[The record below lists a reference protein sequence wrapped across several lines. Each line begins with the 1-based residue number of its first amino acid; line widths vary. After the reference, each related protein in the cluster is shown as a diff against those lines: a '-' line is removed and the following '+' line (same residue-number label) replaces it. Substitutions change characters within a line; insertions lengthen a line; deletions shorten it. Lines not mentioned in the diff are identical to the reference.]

1 MTGATSKE
9 ANNGDFI
16 FHIEF
21 NHVHKYGSTISSD
34 YGAIYIGGG
43 DVCGWGDE
51 GLMVE
56 QCYTHTHIYNN
67 WLETGWVYENGPA
80 GLYSDAAGCG
90 TVFENNILRGQG
102 SGALLHHCGLDNE
115 SKNNIVHR
123 NGANSFDHIWAGCE
137 KHSTALQDYTNHHN
151 IYLFDT
157 VEGMSMWRL
166 YDRYFNKAPIFH
178 DNLYWSPEAGAEVA
192 AMFPGPRSG
201 SVLGVPWAQWREG
214 GNDTDSLWL
223 DPLFR

>member
-1 MTGATSKE
+1 
-9 ANNGDFI
+9 
-16 FHIEF
+16 
-21 NHVHKYGSTISSD
+21 
-34 YGAIYIGGG
+34 
-43 DVCGWGDE
+43 
-51 GLMVE
+51 MVE

-137 KHSTALQDYTNHHN
+137 KHSTLVDRVGASLGLYSSYRGGRGGHPLTVPQYTKDHLKS
-151 IYLFDT
+151 IISLPPD
-157 VEGMSMWRL
+157 W
-166 YDRYFNKAPIFH
+166 P
-178 DNLYWSPEAGAEVA
+178 
-192 AMFPGPRSG
+192 
-201 SVLGVPWAQWREG
+201 
-214 GNDTDSLWL
+214 GNDTTQMMMRVFSSPVWAYEI
-223 DPLFR
+223 